1 MDMKKL
7 LFILALCF
15 TFNLVAIAGDRYRI
29 NVLKE
34 ISYSQAQNYPH
45 KWKISSFSYQGY
57 DGRTQTRYFIF
68 APNIKHES
76 TIKVTRNKGNACPW
90 MVSING
96 QTYYADFVNDGDKI
110 KVGDEGVLKYD
121 GSTLY
126 FVKD

>member
-1 MDMKKL
+1 MKKL
-7 LFILALCF
+7 LFIIALCF

-34 ISYSQAQNYPH
+34 ISYNQAQIYPRKWEISTYTYKNYNN
-45 KWKISSFSYQGY
+45 GY
-57 DGRTQTRYFIF
+57 TQTRYFIF

-76 TIKVTRNKGNACPW
+76 TIKVTRKKGNACPW

-96 QTYYADFVNDGDKI
+96 QTYYADFVNDGDEI

>member
-1 MDMKKL
+1 MKRL
-7 LFILALCF
+7 LFIIALCF
-15 TFNLVAIAGDRYRI
+15 TFNLIAVAGDKYKI
-29 NVLKE
+29 KVLVE
-34 ISYSQAQNYPH
+34 ISYNQAQNHPR
-45 KWKISSFSYQGY
+45 KWEISSYTHRGY

-76 TIKVTRNKGNACPW
+76 TIKVIREKGNACPW

-96 QTYYADFVNDGDKI
+96 NTYYADFVNDEDEI
-110 KVGDEGVLKYD
+110 EVGDVGVLKYN

>member
-1 MDMKKL
+1 MKKL
-7 LFILALCF
+7 LFIIALCF

-34 ISYSQAQNYPH
+34 ISYNQAQNYPL
-45 KWKISSFSYQGY
+45 KWEISIYSYTGY
-57 DGRTQTRYFIF
+57 DGRTQTRYFIH

-76 TIKVTRNKGNACPW
+76 TIKVTRKKGNAYPW

-96 QTYYADFVNDGDKI
+96 QTYYADFVNNGDEI